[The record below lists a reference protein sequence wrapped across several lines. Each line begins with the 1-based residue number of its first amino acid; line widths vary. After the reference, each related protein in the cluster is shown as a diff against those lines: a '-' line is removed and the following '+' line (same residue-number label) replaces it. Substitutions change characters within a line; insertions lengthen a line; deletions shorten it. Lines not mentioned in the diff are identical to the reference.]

1 MTPRGGL
8 SVLNRTLLDEWLA
21 GSTVR
26 FNVRDFVR
34 WAVREKLVD
43 LPLKAMPMRVNRS
56 PAESIDHDDRV
67 KLAQRLFHEEGIATA
82 DRVAG
87 LLIVLY
93 GQHLSRI
100 VGLTT
105 SDVRLCPTRLRLGV
119 DWLEVPEPMT
129 VHVADLVRSASQGGG
144 VVNQSWLFPGIRPGQ
159 HMSEK
164 TLSHHLAPLGIN
176 SRAMRNAA
184 LFHLASSL
192 QPHALYR
199 LLGLHPNTAVA
210 WSRVAGSIYA
220 AYWSDVADKDLV
232 IENDDLDDVGDEDA
246 VKEVLVDLGLVE
258 ETSEFW

>member
-87 LLIVLY
+87 ILVVLY

-100 VGLTT
+100 VELTT
-105 SDVRLCPTRLRLGV
+105 SDVRLCPTRLLLGV

-129 VHVADLVRSASQGGG
+129 VHVEDLVRSASQGGG

-246 VKEVLVDLGLVE
+246 VTEVLVDLGLVE
-258 ETSEFW
+258 ETLEFW

>member
-8 SVLNRTLLDEWLA
+8 SALNRTLLDEWLA
-21 GSTVR
+21 GSTAR

-43 LPLKAMPMRVNRS
+43 LPLKAMPMRTSRS
-56 PAESIDHDDRV
+56 PAESIDHDDRI

-105 SDVRLCPTRLRLGV
+105 SDARLCPTRFRLGV
-119 DWLEVPEPMT
+119 DWIEVPEPMA
-129 VHVADLVRSASQGGG
+129 VYVEVLVRSASQGRGDAD
-144 VVNQSWLFPGIRPGQ
+144 QRWLFPGIKPGR
-159 HMSEK
+159 HMSEE
-164 TLSHHLAPLGIN
+164 TLGHHLAALGIN

-184 LFHLASSL
+184 LFHLASSV
-192 QPHALYR
+192 QPYILYR